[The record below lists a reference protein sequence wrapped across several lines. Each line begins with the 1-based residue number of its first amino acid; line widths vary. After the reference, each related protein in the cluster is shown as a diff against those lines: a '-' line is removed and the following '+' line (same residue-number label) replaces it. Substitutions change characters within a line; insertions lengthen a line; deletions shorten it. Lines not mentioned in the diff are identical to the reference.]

1 MTVDGRTITVAEIST
16 VLDGTSVRAVPA
28 VSVPVG
34 LELLGSSVVTPDG
47 RTTDFDAPVT
57 LDVSGSLTVR
67 NRYRLT
73 DCPDV
78 LPTQW
83 PSPAEFPGATRTYL
97 RLDGPLHTA
106 YALCPDQPGRATQVD
121 GLTGTLTAGGSPQV
135 RLSWSGGDTL
145 SVAAIGSASG
155 VAALVPEPGPGCDAS
170 CVTLL
175 NPRSS
180 VTIGLQPVDPCP
192 PATTSDRLTL
202 VVTGGSSP
210 PSPVAVLVDGLHR
223 AICS

>member
-1 MTVDGRTITVAEIST
+1 MTVSGQTITVEEVST
-16 VLDGTSVRAVPA
+16 VLDGDSVRAVPA
-28 VSVPVG
+28 ESVPLG
-34 LELLGSSVVTPDG
+34 LELIDTSVVTPDG
-47 RTTDFDAPVT
+47 RTTDFDAAVT
-57 LDVSGSLTVR
+57 LDASGSLTVR

-106 YALCPDQPGRATQVD
+106 YALCPATQGRAESVS
-121 GLTGTLTAGGSPQV
+121 GLTGTLVPGRSSRV

-145 SVAAIGSASG
+145 SVEAIGSASG
-155 VAALVPEPGPGCDAS
+155 VAALVPEPGSGCDTS
-170 CVTLL
+170 CVALL

-202 VVTGGSSP
+202 LVTGGSFP
-210 PSPVAVLVDGLHR
+210 PSPVSVRIDGLHR
-223 AICS
+223 AICG

>member
-1 MTVDGRTITVAEIST
+1 VTVDGPTITVEEVST

-28 VSVPVG
+28 ESVPLG
-34 LELLGSSVVTPDG
+34 LELVETSVVTPDG
-47 RTTDFDAPVT
+47 RSTDFDAPIT
-57 LDVSGSLTVR
+57 LDPSGSLTVR
-67 NRYRLT
+67 SRYRLT

-106 YALCPDQPGRATQVD
+106 YALCPDSAGRASRVD
-121 GLTGTLTAGGSPQV
+121 GLTGTLVPGAAARV

-145 SVAAIGSASG
+145 SVQAIGSASG
-155 VAALVPEPGPGCDAS
+155 VAALVPEPSPGCDAS
-170 CVTLL
+170 CVALL
-175 NPRSS
+175 SPRSS
-180 VTIGLQPVDPCP
+180 VTIWLQPVDPCP

-202 VVTGGSSP
+202 LVSGGSFP
-210 PSPVAVLVDGLHR
+210 PSPVSVRVDGLHR
-223 AICS
+223 AVCG